1 MKILDRNSRKFRG
14 VLFQSGNKRF
24 FCAGGNLHFYAAQ
37 KQKSEGILANRRI
50 RRALKI
56 FSEIDQPKVALV
68 SGDCFGG
75 GLELL
80 SAFDHVIS
88 SPQAYFG
95 FWQRRIGLSFGW
107 GGGTRWSEKDNRGN
121 TLKLALEARSI
132 CSEEAK
138 NLGLIHQ
145 IVLDERLCEQGMK
158 WLNSVIQWPEESL
171 LGLRQWTPSKETKIF
186 ENLWN
191 SSSHKMALQRYR

>member
-1 MKILDRNSRKFRG
+1 
-14 VLFQSGNKRF
+14 
-24 FCAGGNLHFYAAQ
+24 
-37 KQKSEGILANRRI
+37 
-50 RRALKI
+50 LKT
-56 FSEIDQPKVALV
+56 FSELAQPKVALV

-80 SAFDHVIS
+80 SSFDHVIS

-107 GGGTRWSEKDNRGN
+107 GGGTRWSEKNNRGDI
-121 TLKLALEARSI
+121 LKLALEARSI

-145 IVLDERLCEQGMK
+145 IVLDERLYEEGKK
-158 WLNSVIQWPEESL
+158 WLNSAMQWPEESL
-171 LGLRQWTPSKETKIF
+171 LGLRQWTPSRETKIF

-191 SSSHKMALQRYR
+191 SSSHKIALQRYR